1 MMHLGLLLV
10 PVVIAQAAPTLSPA
24 PKPEARATR
33 LKARRTPVVEVV
45 EKAGPS
51 VVNISTRVGVRQ
63 NPFSRIRG
71 ADDFFGR
78 FFGRRE
84 KEESLGSGV
93 VIHDAGLVLTNEHV
107 VAQATDITVTFADRR
122 SLAAD
127 VIGADRDFDIAVLK
141 IRDAPED
148 LPVARIG
155 QSSDLMIGET
165 VVAIGNPFGLTNTV
179 TTGVISALHR
189 SIPAGER
196 SYEDFVQTD
205 AAINPGNSGGALL
218 NVLGEL
224 IGINTA
230 IHASGS
236 GIGFAIPID
245 KAMAVVEEVLR
256 YGEVRPAYVGLRVKA
271 DSENGALV
279 KAVDPDG
286 PAAQAGLKLGD
297 RIVDLGGQQVKT
309 GRDFIRREQ
318 GLVPGQSVAVTVDR
332 RGRRLNFQLPVG
344 QLDRDKAAAQGRKRL
359 GFSVVPRRG
368 VLVINK
374 VDRGSAANQAGIR
387 RGDLLIAIAG
397 RPVRSPATFDA
408 LCAAIHNASS
418 VVLRI
423 GRRRAVYRVTLPLP
437 D

>member
-1 MMHLGLLLV
+1 MMHIGLLLF
-10 PVVIAQAAPTLSPA
+10 PVVVAQSTPPPRPKIQDLAARR
-24 PKPEARATR
+24 E
-33 LKARRTPVVEVV
+33 ARRTPVVSVV
-45 EKAGPS
+45 ETAGPS
-51 VVNISTRVGVRQ
+51 VVNISTRVGVRK

-71 ADDFFGR
+71 AEDFFGR
-78 FFGRRE
+78 YFGRRAE
-84 KEESLGSGV
+84 EESLGSGV

-107 VAQATDITVTFADRR
+107 VAQATDITVTFSNRR

-141 IRDAPED
+141 IRDAPDD

-230 IHASGS
+230 IHAEGS
-236 GIGFAIPID
+236 GIGFAIPIN

-256 YGEVRPAYVGLRVKA
+256 YGEVRPAYVGLRVRA
-271 DSENGALV
+271 DSVDGALI
-279 KAVDPDG
+279 KAVDKDG
-286 PAAQAGLKLGD
+286 PAAEIGLRPGD
-297 RIVDLGGQQVKT
+297 RIVDMGGQQVRT
-309 GRDFIRREQ
+309 GRDFIRREHS
-318 GLVPGQSVAVTVDR
+318 LVPGQSIAVTVDR
-332 RGRRLNFQLPVG
+332 DGRRIGFQLPVA
-344 QLDRDKAAAQGRKRL
+344 QLDRDKAAARGRARL
-359 GFSVVPRRG
+359 GISVVARRG
-368 VLVINK
+368 VLVISK
-374 VDRGSAANQAGIR
+374 VDRESAAARLGIR

-397 RPVRSPATFDA
+397 RAVRTKTTFDG